1 MQMFMVLRI
10 GLCRE
15 SNREGLR
22 GMYITV
28 LEGFKG
34 EIACTLRV
42 SLTPDCS
49 SVCKH
54 SSCHQPSRRAGH
66 GRINATEEHCC
77 WRSLLT
83 LTGLYIG
90 RSIRWL
96 DSSLNVGLAVCHL
109 R

>member
-10 GLCRE
+10 RLCRE

-42 SLTPDCS
+42 SLTPDCN

-66 GRINATEEHCC
+66 GRTYATKEHCC
-77 WRSLLT
+77 QGSLLT

-90 RSIRWL
+90 RSIR
-96 DSSLNVGLAVCHL
+96 
-109 R
+109 